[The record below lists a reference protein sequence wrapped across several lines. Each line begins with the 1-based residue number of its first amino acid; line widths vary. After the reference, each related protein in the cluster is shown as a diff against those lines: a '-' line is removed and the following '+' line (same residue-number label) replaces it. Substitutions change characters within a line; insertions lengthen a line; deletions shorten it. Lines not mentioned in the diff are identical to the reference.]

1 MENQAEASIPRR
13 NKVFLLIGV
22 VAAGFALCAVMKT
35 FVCEKTGARCPC

>member
-1 MENQAEASIPRR
+1 MENQGQASNPRR

-35 FVCEKTGARCPC
+35 FVCGKKVEGCRC